1 MSHDQN
7 SNSGST
13 SRLNSSEKEV
23 TALPREWEVIDG
35 RVVFSFNF
43 CSEHIFMSYNVYS
56 EVQINFS

>member
-23 TALPREWEVIDG
+23 TALLGEWEVIDG
-35 RVVFSFNF
+35 KVDFSFNF
-43 CSEHIFMSYNVYS
+43 CSEHIFY
-56 EVQINFS
+56 EL